1 MIETNW
7 NTSTVDIKLDL
18 LRAVDRMNEAKRD
31 SDKLYTYIYLTQ
43 AAWDHIK
50 PHVVKP
56 EATQFGIMLFGIPV
70 KVFPT
75 IVQLIAEPQTENE
88 NVLAVDFSVDRL
100 VKINL
105 AGIRAI
111 TLSYS
116 LQDGPLPWQ
125 QQKQSDHQ

>member
-7 NTSTVDIKLDL
+7 TTTTADIKLDL
-18 LRAVDRMNEAKRD
+18 LKAVARMNEVRRD
-31 SDKLYTYIYLTQ
+31 SDKLYSGIYLTQ

-56 EATQFGIMLFGIPV
+56 EATQFGIMLFGLPI

-88 NVLAVDFSVDRL
+88 NILAIDFFDNKL
-100 VKINL
+100 LQINL